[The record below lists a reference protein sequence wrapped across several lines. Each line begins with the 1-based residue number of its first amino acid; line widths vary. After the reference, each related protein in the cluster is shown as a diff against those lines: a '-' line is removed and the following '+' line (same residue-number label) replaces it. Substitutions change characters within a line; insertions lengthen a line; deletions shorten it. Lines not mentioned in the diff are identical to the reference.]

1 MRYSDCKKKL
11 ILQCLSIIFIS
22 CSSPETVQID
32 RLDGYWEIE
41 FIYQDGEKFIPKVSK
56 IIFDHYQ
63 IQYPKGYLNKVTLE
77 LNDSFYTSK
86 DMTFFEIEKINAKY
100 YINYKSRWDE
110 WKSKINFL
118 DSQKLIL
125 EIGNRTFHYKRPKIK
140 L

>member
-22 CSSPETVQID
+22 CSSTEKVQID

-77 LNDSFYTSK
+77 LNDSFNTSK
-86 DMTFFEIEKINAKY
+86 DMTFFEIEKKNAKY

>member
-11 ILQCLSIIFIS
+11 MLQCLLVIFIR
-22 CSSPETVQID
+22 CSSPEKVQID

-41 FIYQDGEKFIPKVSK
+41 FIYQDGEKFTPKVSK

-63 IQYPKGYLNKVTLE
+63 IQYPKGYLNKVALE

-86 DMTFFEIEKINAKY
+86 DMTFFEIEKRNAKY

>member
-11 ILQCLSIIFIS
+11 ILQCLAIIFIS
-22 CSSPETVQID
+22 CSSPEKVQID

-41 FIYQDGEKFIPKVSK
+41 FIYQNGEKFIPKVSK

-77 LNDSFYTSK
+77 QNDSFNTSK
-86 DMTFFEIEKINAKY
+86 DMTFFEIEKKNAKY

>member
-22 CSSPETVQID
+22 CLSTEKVQID
-32 RLDGYWEIE
+32 RLHGYWEIE

-77 LNDSFYTSK
+77 LNDSFNTSK
-86 DMTFFEIEKINAKY
+86 DMTFFEIEKKNAKY